1 MTADGLRRKFLVSC
15 DTNWD
20 KYGGTTS
27 PCATIKFYYAP
38 MFNAPWRNWKSLAF
52 LEQILSPQNCFATFR
67 YHCRS
72 EVDEDVLEGK
82 WKLIKC
88 QEIKSVEST
97 KLLSSV
103 SGVEVEH
110 RRNRKKNFTNLTFL
124 STWQRHSRWHSDRLS
139 YLVESFLA

>member
-1 MTADGLRRKFLVSC
+1 M
-15 DTNWD
+15 NWD

-52 LEQILSPQNCFATFR
+52 LEQIPPPQNCFATFR
-67 YHCRS
+67 CHCWS
-72 EVDEDVLEGK
+72 EVDEDVLKGK

-103 SGVEVEH
+103 SGVGVEH
-110 RRNRKKNFTNLTFL
+110 RRNRKRNFANLTFL
-124 STWQRHSRWHSDRLS
+124 STWQRHFTMAFGSVSVSGRIVSSTDENNRTQWDPREGL
-139 YLVESFLA
+139 